1 MLSHIIGTG
10 IISAI
15 GRDLAENTTSLF
27 ADGNPA
33 PKSPTRFKTALNNPV
48 FEISGLTAQEDRPGG
63 VSVQLLEIALDE
75 ALASAGLSR
84 AALMGKRVGVAI
96 GTTVACQLNNIPFY
110 DTLRTGKLPD
120 AKPFVNYVNGM
131 PAEFIRR
138 ALGLEGPAVTVSN
151 ACSSGADAIGIAHL
165 WLSQGVCDIAIAGGT
180 DEINKVPYDGFNALG
195 VCSTEPC
202 RPFDAARSGL
212 NLGEAAGVVILSKE
226 VSSHSQ
232 CAVAGFGKASD
243 AFHITQ
249 PAPDGRGLRRA
260 IAQAMGSLSPED
272 IAFINAHGTG
282 TLANDAAEAAVFADV
297 FGTDVLFMSTKGR
310 TGHTL
315 GAAGAIEAIFTAA
328 MLEKQMAAR
337 SWGFEN
343 RPDDF
348 AVSPLSEN
356 ISLDNPQYALST
368 SLAFGGSNTVLLL
381 KRCKP

>member
-15 GRDLAENTTSLF
+15 GRDLAENAASLF

-33 PKSPTRFKTALNNPV
+33 PKPPTRFKTALKNPV
-48 FEISGLTAQEDRPGG
+48 FEIPDLKAQEDRAGG
-63 VSVQLLEIALDE
+63 ISVQLLEIALDE

-84 AALMGKRVGVAI
+84 AALKGRRVGVAI
-96 GTTVACQLNNIPFY
+96 GTTIACQLNNIPFY
-110 DTLRTGKLPD
+110 ETLRTGKLPA
-120 AKPFVNYVNGM
+120 AKPFVDYVDGM
-131 PAEFIRR
+131 PAEYIRR

-165 WLSQGVCDIAIAGGT
+165 WLSQGLCDIAIAGGT

-202 RPFDAARSGL
+202 RPFDAARIGL

-226 VSSHSQ
+226 VSAHSQ

-260 IAQAMGSLSPED
+260 IAQAMGSLSSCD

-282 TLANDAAEAAVFADV
+282 TLANDAAEAAVFADL
-297 FGTDVLFMSTKGR
+297 FGADVHFMSTKGR

-315 GAAGAIEAIFTAA
+315 GAAGAIEAIFTAV
-328 MLEKQMAAR
+328 MLEMRMAAR

-348 AVSPLSEN
+348 AVSPLIEN
-356 ISLDNPQYALST
+356 ISLDSPQYALST

-381 KRCKP
+381 ERCKP